1 MRELIR
7 TCLEQ
12 GLNTERLFLR
22 KLRLEDAKDMFEYT
36 SSAVTCR
43 YLTWGPHKERDE
55 AQAFIYKAFK
65 KYEAA
70 QEILWGIEEKQDQKL
85 IGVVRIYELERQ
97 TAKVSYILNE
107 RYTGKGYM
115 TEAIGAVIQCCFDC
129 LEVHAV
135 VADYVEGNEQS
146 KRVME
151 RCGMVPVERPPIPV
165 FIKDKAMLLYQCRIQ
180 KGPIYK

>member
-36 SSAVTCR
+36 SSAKTCQ
-43 YLTWGPHKERDE
+43 YLTWGPHKEQGE
-55 AQAFIYKAFK
+55 AQAFICKALK

-70 QEILWGIEEKQDQKL
+70 QEILWGIEEKQDQRL
-85 IGVVRIYELERQ
+85 IGVVRIYEIERQ
-97 TAKVSYILNE
+97 TAKVSYVLNE
-107 RYTGKGYM
+107 WYTGKGYM

-129 LEVHAV
+129 LEMHTVF
-135 VADYVEGNEQS
+135 ADYVEGNHPS

-151 RCGMVPVERPPIPV
+151 RCGMVPVERPPTPV
-165 FIKDKAMLLYQCRIQ
+165 IIKDKATRLFQCKIQ
-180 KGPIYK
+180 KG